1 MTKDWVHSVGH
12 SPICQILS
20 QIVVRAVITS
30 SSPALTILLGCCRLQ
45 LTSLSSVIVLQPPLL
60 CEGLG
65 GNPLCLSG
73 DSSVLLD
80 LHCPCDCTAQ
90 CRTLS
95 IGSVS
100 LVLLWG
106 ISWTILDS
114 SCFSLFHSGQVFH
127 ELVCLLT
134 VVLPQIFFNLTTL
147 FSYPVFFA
155 LFTHLLMLLFTFLYF
170 SDPSGSNLYFLS
182 SLLLSHR
189 SRFSA
194 VI

>member
-106 ISWTILDS
+106 ISWTILGS
-114 SCFSLFHSGQVFH
+114 NRLYLFHSGQDFTGWYA
-127 ELVCLLT
+127 LL
-134 VVLPQIFFNLTTL
+134 L
-147 FSYPVFFA
+147 
-155 LFTHLLMLLFTFLYF
+155 LLFLRFSPISLHCSPIQFLF
-170 SDPSGSNLYFLS
+170 CLFHAPLVVVHFLVFLRSFWFESFLS
-182 SLLLSHR
+182 
-189 SRFSA
+189 
-194 VI
+194 